1 MLNLLR
7 KLLGKNETSPAPES
21 SDDHFEALNKLAP
34 LKSSI
39 SGEANAG
46 ASEPGESVPAHS
58 FVSREPVLGRN
69 EQIVGYEFN
78 LHERTQLRLQ
88 GRKDLLQKVYDDA
101 LLRNLTSLGVTTL
114 LGTRLA
120 FVRLSPA
127 SLDNP
132 LLKKLPAKNTV
143 LMITPARQVLDSV
156 AIASH
161 LNVLRQA
168 GFACGWLI
176 RNSQFAEHPGLLAL
190 AASSADYVQIET
202 AGFDGMEIKILLKSL
217 ALERPSELPK
227 IKLIA
232 NDLSSYDEFNLC
244 FQGGFDYFLGKF
256 VTSRENWH
264 PPKSDINRL
273 RVIESLNLLRSGAE
287 FDQIATQLK
296 LDPVLTFKLLRYL
309 NSPVMGLQSPVT
321 TIEKAL
327 IVLGRENFY
336 RWLSLLLFDIKAPG
350 YRERVVTEQALAR
363 GYFLESM
370 AGQGRV
376 PAQKDQLFILG
387 LFSMLEL
394 LMGQPMSAIL
404 AQTRLPEPVHAALLD
419 QPSPYR
425 DALLLAIA
433 AEGLSPDECEQQAEI
448 CGLSAMQVSL
458 FAVEALTWA
467 NEVTAM
473 NEG

>member
-7 KLLGKNETSPAPES
+7 KLLGKSEPTAAPVAG
-21 SDDHFEALNKLAP
+21 DDHFAELNKLAP
-34 LKSSI
+34 LKSAAAA
-39 SGEANAG
+39 ETA
-46 ASEPGESVPAHS
+46 ASEPGETVPDHS

-78 LHERTQLRLQ
+78 LHEKTQLRLQ
-88 GRKDLLQKVYDDA
+88 GQKDLLQKVYDDA

-114 LGTRLA
+114 LGKRLA
-120 FVRLSPA
+120 FVRISPA
-127 SLDNP
+127 SLDNS
-132 LLKKLPAKNTV
+132 LLSKLPVQNTV
-143 LMITPARQVLDSV
+143 LMLTPGRQALDPAV
-156 AIASH
+156 IMPHIAA
-161 LNVLRQA
+161 LRQT
-168 GFACGWLI
+168 GFVCGWLI
-176 RNSQFAEHPGLLAL
+176 GKRQLTEHSGLLAL
-190 AASSADYVQIET
+190 VAASADYVQILT
-202 AGFDGMEIKILLKSL
+202 ADFDGMEIKLLLKSL
-217 ALERPSELPK
+217 VSTRPSGLPK

-232 NDLSSYDEFNLC
+232 NELNTYDEFNLC
-244 FQGGFDYFLGKF
+244 FQGGFDFFLGKF

-264 PPKSDINRL
+264 PPKSEINRL

-287 FDQIATQLK
+287 FDQIAAQLK
-296 LDPVLTFKLLRYL
+296 LDPILTFKLLRYL
-309 NSPVMGLQSPVT
+309 NSPVMGMQNPVT

-350 YRERVVTEQALAR
+350 YRERIVTEQALAR

-394 LMGQPMSAIL
+394 QMGQPMSAIL
-404 AQTRLPEPVHAALLD
+404 AQTRLPEAIQEALLE
-419 QPSPYR
+419 QPGVYR

-433 AEGLSPDECEQQAEI
+433 AEGLSPDECEQQAEV

-467 NEVTAM
+467 NEVSAM

>member
-1 MLNLLR
+1 MRNLFR
-7 KLLGKNETSPAPES
+7 KLLGKSEPDAAPTS
-21 SDDHFEALNKLAP
+21 SDDNFEALNKLAP
-34 LKSSI
+34 LASTASAETGVTEQ
-39 SGEANAG
+39 GEL
-46 ASEPGESVPAHS
+46 VPAHS

-88 GRKDLLQKVYDDA
+88 GQKDLLQKVYDDA

-114 LGTRLA
+114 LGKRLA
-120 FVRLSPA
+120 FVRISPA

-132 LLKKLPAKNTV
+132 LLKKLPVQNTV
-143 LMITPARQVLDSV
+143 LMITPARQALDSETIV
-156 AIASH
+156 LH
-161 LNVLRQA
+161 LNSLRQA

-176 RNSQFAEHPGLLAL
+176 RKSQLTEHPNLLTL
-190 AASSADYVQIET
+190 AASTADFVQIQT
-202 AGFDGMEIKILLKSL
+202 ADFDGMEIKLLLKSL
-217 ALERPSELPK
+217 AAERPSDLPK
-227 IKLIA
+227 IRLIA
-232 NDLSSYDEFNLC
+232 NELNSYDEFNLC

-264 PPKSDINRL
+264 PPKSEINRL
-273 RVIESLNLLRSGAE
+273 RVIETLNLLRSGAE

-309 NSPVMGLQSPVT
+309 NSPAMGLQSPVT
-321 TIEKAL
+321 TMEKAL

-350 YRERVVTEQALAR
+350 YRERIVTEQALAR

-376 PAQKDQLFILG
+376 PAQKDHLFILG

-404 AQTRLPEPVHAALLD
+404 AQTRLPEPVHAALLE
-419 QPSPYR
+419 QPGAYR

-433 AEGLSPDECEQQAEI
+433 AEGLSPDECEQQSEI
-448 CGLSAMQVSL
+448 CGLSAIQVSL
-458 FAVEALTWA
+458 YAVEALTWA
-467 NEVTAM
+467 NEVTAT

>member
-7 KLLGKNETSPAPES
+7 KLLGKSEPTAVPVAG
-21 SDDHFEALNKLAP
+21 DDHFAELNKLAP
-34 LKSSI
+34 LKSAVTAETS
-39 SGEANAG
+39 
-46 ASEPGESVPAHS
+46 ASEPGETVPDHS

-69 EQIVGYEFN
+69 EQIIGYEFN
-78 LHERTQLRLQ
+78 LHEKTQLRLQ
-88 GRKDLLQKVYDDA
+88 GQKDLLQKVYDDA

-114 LGTRLA
+114 LGKRLA
-120 FVRLSPA
+120 FVRISPA

-132 LLKKLPAKNTV
+132 LLKKLPVQNTV
-143 LMITPARQVLDSV
+143 LMITPARQALAAE
-156 AIASH
+156 AISSH
-161 LNVLRQA
+161 LNSLRQA

-176 RNSQFAEHPGLLAL
+176 RKNQLAEHPNLLAL
-190 AASSADYVQIET
+190 AASSADYVQIQT
-202 AGFDGMEIKILLKSL
+202 AEFDGIEIKLLLKSL
-217 ALERPSELPK
+217 LAERPSDLPK
-227 IKLIA
+227 IKLVA
-232 NDLSSYDEFNLC
+232 NDLNSYDEFNLC

-287 FDQIATQLK
+287 FDQIAAQLK

-309 NSPVMGLQSPVT
+309 NSPVMGMQSPVT

-350 YRERVVTEQALAR
+350 YRERIVTEQALAR
-363 GYFLESM
+363 GYFLECM

-394 LMGQPMSAIL
+394 LMGQPMPAIL
-404 AQTRLPEPVHAALLD
+404 AQTRLPEAIQEALLG
-419 QPSPYR
+419 QPGVYR

-433 AEGLSPDECEQQAEI
+433 AEGLSPDECKQQADA
-448 CGLSAMQVSL
+448 CGLSAIQVSL